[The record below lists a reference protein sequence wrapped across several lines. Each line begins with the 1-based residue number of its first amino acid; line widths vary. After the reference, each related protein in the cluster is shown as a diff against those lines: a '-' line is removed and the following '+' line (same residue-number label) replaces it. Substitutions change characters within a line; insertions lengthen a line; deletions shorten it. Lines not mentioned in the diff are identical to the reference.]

1 MISELG
7 TIINPNQRIQL
18 SEILDSIQSQSSES
32 KQHHVKE
39 DLVMPMEA
47 YNAYKTNYRKN
58 IRFDPYAKNSCK
70 YRISPIYA
78 RAPIVWD
85 T

>member
-1 MISELG
+1 MISKLG
-7 TIINPNQRIQL
+7 TNISPNERFQL
-18 SEILDSIQSQSSES
+18 TQILDSIKRQSTET
-32 KQHHVKE
+32 KQQHLKE
-39 DLVMPMEA
+39 YLVLPMEA
-47 YNAYKTNYRKN
+47 YNLHKINYRKN